1 MLAMWSDKV
10 KRNNRTVVLR
20 FILNLAVPYKTEI
33 ICIVSYVQIAT
44 TKIPSHA
51 ANCAAAT
58 FPLARARETC
68 AIMRLC

>member
-10 KRNNRTVVLR
+10 KRNNRIVVLR
-20 FILNLAVPYKTEI
+20 FILNLVVSYKTEI
-33 ICIVSYVQIAT
+33 IVSYVQIAT
-44 TKIPSHA
+44 TKIPNHA
-51 ANCAAAT
+51 TNCAAAI

>member
-20 FILNLAVPYKTEI
+20 FILNLAVSFKTEI
-33 ICIVSYVQIAT
+33 ICTVSYVQIAT
-44 TKIPSHA
+44 TKIPNHA

-58 FPLARARETC
+58 LLARARETC